1 MADPV
6 GAIRVA
12 LSVDS
17 AAFEKGL
24 KRAQGS
30 LANFGQRVTAGVAS
44 LAKWTAGIASA
55 GFAIGTVF
63 VRNAMGAIDALA
75 KTADRLNMTTEGLS
89 QLRYAAEQTGVS
101 VNSMDMGLRRM
112 MRRLSEAAQ
121 GGGAAKDAF
130 KELGLS
136 TDELMRLRPEQVFE
150 RIADSMQHVG
160 NRSDQLRLAFK
171 IFDTDGALLLNT
183 MDLGS
188 EGLREMAREAEALGL
203 VLSRVDA
210 AKVEMA
216 GDAMTRVRR
225 MIDGIANRI
234 TVHLAPYIAGVAD
247 LIAHWGLETQ
257 GFRNI
262 IDNTMATAIRMTGR
276 FSDVIEVVIRG
287 INIGKVAQAQFGYAV
302 VEAFRLAVRG
312 VTALSD
318 GVTGLANLAI
328 RGINA
333 LRSELGREALPELKG
348 LGESG
353 FVQSVEEAASAA
365 RSYLRQVGEEA
376 GNVFEPLPSS
386 KIEEWIEQVRST
398 ADATAEEFATR
409 LADRASLMDQ
419 FGGGGDGELSDKEK
433 KALERER
440 ELLEQRLQAVREYLM
455 TETELETLRYEER
468 LELLREALEQ
478 ELITKEEYRE
488 LEADLAQAH
497 ADTLAKI
504 EEDAAKKR
512 AAIEEKVQRDITSMR
527 ETAMN
532 NAIGMLQ
539 TFGQQSRVAALAAIA
554 LNKGLQIAQTLQNT
568 ATAEMR
574 ALAELGPIAGPP
586 MAAKIRAWGMANVGL
601 IAAQGLAQAA
611 AGGVQPAGGVGRSGG
626 GSAGGAIA
634 DAQPP
639 AAGGGAPIPRT
650 VHLNIVGDVFDQKT
664 IRSLA
669 EQINEFA
676 EDGFRLTVRA

>member
-24 KRAQGS
+24 NRARGRLS
-30 LANFGQRVTAGVAS
+30 NFGQQIRTGIATMAKWASGVAAAGV
-44 LAKWTAGIASA
+44 
-55 GFAIGTVF
+55 AIGTVF
-63 VRNAMGAIDALA
+63 VRNAMNAIDALA
-75 KTADRLNMTTEGLS
+75 KTADRLGMTTEGLARM
-89 QLRYAAEQTGVS
+89 RYAAEQTGVAA
-101 VNSMDMGLRRM
+101 NTLDMAMQRMTRRIA
-112 MRRLSEAAQ
+112 EAANDT
-121 GGGAAKDAF
+121 GVAKDAL
-130 KELGLS
+130 KELGL
-136 TDELMRLRPEQVFE
+136 DAKALAQMRPEEAFHA
-150 RIADSMQHVG
+150 IADAMRGVTSQSERV
-160 NRSDQLRLAFK
+160 RLAFK
-171 IFDTDGALLLNT
+171 LFDSEGVSLVNT
-183 MDLGS
+183 LDLGA
-188 EGLREMAREAEALGL
+188 EGLRAMGEEADALGL
-203 VLSRVDA
+203 SLSRVDA
-210 AKVEMA
+210 AKVEQA
-216 GDAMTRVRR
+216 NDALTRIRR

-318 GVTGLANLAI
+318 GVTGLTNLAI

-333 LRSELGREALPELKG
+333 LRQELGREALPELKG

-353 FVQSVEEAASAA
+353 FVQSVEEAAAAA

-376 GNVFEPLPSS
+376 GNVFAPLPSS

-409 LADRASLMDQ
+409 LADRANLMEQ
-419 FGGGGDGELSDKEK
+419 FGGGGDDELSDKEK

-455 TETELETLRYEER
+455 TETELEIHRYEER
-468 LELLREALEQ
+468 LELLREALEN
-478 ELITKEEYRE
+478 ELLTKEEYRE
-488 LEADLAQAH
+488 MEQDLAQAH

-634 DAQPP
+634 DTQPP
-639 AAGGGAPIPRT
+639 AAGGGAPIQRT

-664 IRSLA
+664 IRNLA

>member
-1 MADPV
+1 MAKW
-6 GAIRVA
+6 A
-12 LSVDS
+12 
-17 AAFEKGL
+17 
-24 KRAQGS
+24 
-30 LANFGQRVTAGVAS
+30 AGVA
-44 LAKWTAGIASA
+44 AAGV
-55 GFAIGTVF
+55 AIGTVF
-63 VRNAMGAIDALA
+63 VRNAMKAIDALA
-75 KTADRLNMTTEGLS
+75 KTADRLGMTTEGLARM
-89 QLRYAAEQTGVS
+89 RYAAEQTGVAA
-101 VNSMDMGLRRM
+101 NALDMAMQRMTRRI
-112 MRRLSEAAQ
+112 SEAANDT
-121 GGGAAKDAF
+121 GAAKDAL
-130 KELGLS
+130 KELGL
-136 TDELMRLRPEQVFE
+136 DAKALAQMRPEEAFQQ
-150 RIADSMQHVG
+150 IADAMQGVTSQSE
-160 NRSDQLRLAFK
+160 RVRLAFK
-171 IFDTDGALLLNT
+171 LFDSEGVALVNT
-183 MDLGS
+183 LDLGA
-188 EGLREMAREAEALGL
+188 EGLRAMGEEADALGL
-203 VLSRVDA
+203 SLSRVDA
-210 AKVEMA
+210 AKVEQA
-216 GDAMTRVRR
+216 NDAMTRVRR
-225 MIDGIANRI
+225 MIDGVANRI

-262 IDNTMATAIRMTGR
+262 IDNTMAAAIRITGR
-276 FSDVIEVVIRG
+276 FSDAMAIVIRG

-302 VEAFRLAVRG
+302 AEAFRLAVRG
-312 VTALSD
+312 VVALSD
-318 GVTGLANLAI
+318 GVTGLTNLAI

-333 LRSELGREALPELKG
+333 LRAELGRKALPELKG

-376 GNVFEPLPSS
+376 SNVFEPLPSS

-409 LADRASLMDQ
+409 LADRANLMDQ
-419 FGGGGDGELSDKEK
+419 FNNADGGEGGGGGVGTTQED
-433 KALERER
+433 LERER
-440 ELLEQRLQAVREYLM
+440 ELLEQRLQMLREHLM
-455 TETELETLRYEER
+455 SEQELEILRHEER
-468 LELLREALEQ
+468 LELLREALEN
-478 ELITKEEYRE
+478 ELLTKEEFKE
-488 LEADLAQAH
+488 LEADLEAAH
-497 ADTLAKI
+497 AEKLTSIADK
-504 EEDAAKKR
+504 AARER
-512 AAIEEKVQRDITSMR
+512 AAIEERVQRDITSMR
-527 ETAMN
+527 ETALN

-611 AGGVQPAGGVGRSGG
+611 AGGAQPAGGVGRSGG

-634 DAQPP
+634 DTQAP
-639 AAGGGAPIPRT
+639 AAGGGGTPMQRT

-664 IRSLA
+664 IRNLA

>member
-24 KRAQGS
+24 NRARGRLS
-30 LANFGQRVTAGVAS
+30 NFGQQIRTGIATMAKWAAGVA
-44 LAKWTAGIASA
+44 AAGV
-55 GFAIGTVF
+55 AIGTVF
-63 VRNAMGAIDALA
+63 VRNAMKAIDALA
-75 KTADRLNMTTEGLS
+75 KTADRLGMTTEGLARM
-89 QLRYAAEQTGVS
+89 RYAAEQTGVAA
-101 VNSMDMGLRRM
+101 NALDMAMQRMTRRI
-112 MRRLSEAAQ
+112 SEAANDT
-121 GGGAAKDAF
+121 GAAKDALR
-130 KELGLS
+130 ELGL
-136 TDELMRLRPEQVFE
+136 DAKALAQMRPEEAFHV
-150 RIADSMQHVG
+150 IADAMQGVTSQSE
-160 NRSDQLRLAFK
+160 RVRLAFK
-171 IFDTDGALLLNT
+171 LFDSEGVALVNT
-183 MDLGS
+183 LDLGA
-188 EGLREMAREAEALGL
+188 EGLRAMGEEADALGL
-203 VLSRVDA
+203 SLSRVDA
-210 AKVEMA
+210 AKVEQA
-216 GDAMTRVRR
+216 NDAMTRVRR
-225 MIDGIANRI
+225 MIDGVANRI
-234 TVHLAPYIAGVAD
+234 TVHLAPYIAGIAD

-276 FSDVIEVVIRG
+276 FSDAIAVVTRG

-318 GVTGLANLAI
+318 GVTGLTNLAI

-333 LRSELGREALPELKG
+333 LRQELGREALPELKG

-376 GNVFEPLPSS
+376 GNVFAPLPSS

-478 ELITKEEYRE
+478 ELVTKEEYRE

-497 ADTLAKI
+497 ADTLTKI

-532 NAIGMLQ
+532 NAIGLLQ

-611 AGGVQPAGGVGRSGG
+611 AGGSQPAGGVGRSSG

-634 DAQPP
+634 DTQAP
-639 AAGGGAPIPRT
+639 AAGGGAPTQRT

-664 IRSLA
+664 IRNLA

>member
-30 LANFGQRVTAGVAS
+30 LANFGQRVAAGVAS
-44 LAKWTAGIASA
+44 LAKWTAGIAAA

-302 VEAFRLAVRG
+302 TEAFRLAVRG

-318 GVTGLANLAI
+318 GVTGLTNLAI

-365 RSYLRQVGEEA
+365 RGYLRQIGEEA

-419 FGGGGDGELSDKEK
+419 FRDADGEGGGGVGASTED
-433 KALERER
+433 LERER
-440 ELLEQRLQAVREYLM
+440 ELLEQRLQMLREHM
-455 TETELETLRYEER
+455 MSEQELEILRHEER
-468 LELLREALEQ
+468 LDLLREALEN
-478 ELITKEEYRE
+478 ELLTKEEFKE
-488 LEADLAQAH
+488 MEADLEAAH
-497 ADTLAKI
+497 AEKLTYIADK
-504 EEDAAKKR
+504 AARER
-512 AAIEEKVQRDITSMR
+512 AAIEERVQRDITSMR

-532 NAIGMLQ
+532 NAIGLLD
-539 TFGQQSRVAALAAIA
+539 R
-554 LNKGLQIAQTLQNT
+554 K
-568 ATAEMR
+568 
-574 ALAELGPIAGPP
+574 
-586 MAAKIRAWGMANVGL
+586 
-601 IAAQGLAQAA
+601 
-611 AGGVQPAGGVGRSGG
+611 
-626 GSAGGAIA
+626 
-634 DAQPP
+634 
-639 AAGGGAPIPRT
+639 
-650 VHLNIVGDVFDQKT
+650 
-664 IRSLA
+664 
-669 EQINEFA
+669 
-676 EDGFRLTVRA
+676 